1 MRTVSEIV
9 SSGLI
14 YIIKKKW
21 KEWETHS
28 EVKGHMNFYHI
39 CL

>member
-1 MRTVSEIV
+1 MQSVSEIL
-9 SSGLI
+9 SSGI
-14 YIIKKKW
+14 TYIIKIKW
-21 KEWETHS
+21 KEWEMHS